1 MRPYLRACQKSFAHP
16 FTVTAAKAATRISRS
31 LSGCRLRV
39 NEMSRRLFNNHSNR
53 SFPFRPKPPAAAGL
67 LVLLCLL
74 LYLPGFFTVPPID
87 RDEARFAQA
96 SYQMLESQDYVRVSF
111 QDEPRHKK
119 PIGIYWL
126 QVLSA
131 KLFSGEA
138 SKEIWHFRIPS
149 LLGAILAVLG
159 TYAIGR
165 KLFEDKAALLGAA
178 LLACTLLMAVEANMA
193 TTDAALLA
201 CIVASQWSLAHL
213 YVKSQSPA
221 QFSWTVFFVFWTAQG
236 FGILIKGPLAPFV
249 SLLTIVSLGI
259 WDRKW
264 QWLRGLRP
272 LPGVLLLLVMV
283 LPWTVAVWKATDGS
297 FFRDAFS
304 EDFFPKLVSGQE
316 SHGAPPGY
324 YLLLLI
330 VAFWPASLF
339 LGFSCGHA
347 WKERAVQGVKFCL
360 CWIVPA
366 WIVFEAVPTK
376 LPHYVLPLYPALAL
390 LSARTLLELEKT
402 PKQWPRFWPRF
413 VPMGFMVLFAMLVT
427 TGAFALPWLASG
439 LPSLVGAGTALLGLA
454 IAVQGIR
461 YLKREKLLHTVL
473 LCIGG
478 NILVFG
484 LIFQFIFPRVDFF
497 WLSRTIQEEIS
508 QMAPSGN
515 LERIT
520 VASSG
525 YHEPSLVFLLGTHTR
540 LVTPEGAAQ
549 MLLNSPETISIVWTR
564 ERSRFLERAEKLGIK
579 PRHVGGV
586 EGFNYSKGR
595 VMKLEFYAGEKG
607 EDKIMK
613 D

>member
-1 MRPYLRACQKSFAHP
+1 MPLNQSRFFELKPL
-16 FTVTAAKAATRISRS
+16 AAS
-31 LSGCRLRV
+31 
-39 NEMSRRLFNNHSNR
+39 
-53 SFPFRPKPPAAAGL
+53 GL

-74 LYLPGFFTVPPID
+74 LYLPGFTAIPPID

-96 SYQMLESQDYVRVSF
+96 SYQMIESRDYVRVSF

-126 QVLSA
+126 QVLSV
-131 KLFSGEA
+131 KIFGKDK
-138 SKEIWHFRIPS
+138 KEIWLFRIPS
-149 LLGAILAVLG
+149 LLGAILATLG

-165 KLFEDKAALLGAA
+165 KLFDEKAALLGAA

-213 YVKSQSPA
+213 YGKEESSTP
-221 QFSWTVFFVFWTAQG
+221 FSWTVFLVFWTAQG
-236 FGILIKGPLAPFV
+236 FGVLLKGPIVPFV

-272 LPGVLLLLVMV
+272 LQGSLLLFLLV
-283 LPWTVAVWKATDGS
+283 LPWSVAVWKATDGA

-324 YLLLLI
+324 YMLLLI

-339 LGFSCGHA
+339 LGLTCSHT
-347 WKERAVQGVKFCL
+347 WKERAVRGVKFCI

-390 LSARTLLELEKT
+390 LSARTLLELQQT
-402 PKQWPRFWPRF
+402 PRPWPRFWPPF
-413 VPMGFMVLFAMLVT
+413 VPMAFMGLFGTLVMV
-427 TGAFALPWLASG
+427 GALVLPWLAEG
-439 LPSLVGAGTALLGLA
+439 RPSLVGAGTALLGVA

-461 YLKREKLLHTVL
+461 YLKGDRILHTVL

-478 NILVFG
+478 NILVFA
-484 LIFQFIFPRVDFF
+484 LIFQFIFPRSDFF
-497 WLSRTIQEEIS
+497 WLSRTIKGEIS
-508 QMAPSGN
+508 QMAPSGD

-525 YHEPSLVFLLGTHTR
+525 YHEPSLVFLLGTHTK
-540 LVTPEGAAQ
+540 LVSPEEAAQ
-549 MLLNSPETISIVWTR
+549 ILFRAPETVSIVWDR
-564 ERSRFLERAEKLGIK
+564 ELPRFLEMAEQLGIE
-579 PRHVGGV
+579 PRHVGRV

-595 VMKLEFYAGEKG
+595 VMKLEFYKG
-607 EDKIMK
+607 EEKSDVMRN
-613 D
+613 